1 MPHSSSHRV
10 GRNACQRPVQ
20 ARLLTHGFARHLNRA
35 FGRLR
40 HVLQLQIFHGHP
52 SVILC
57 DGVSRLKHEVP
68 TNVADTTMV
77 ILNLRL
83 QSSALAA
90 GLPLVERV
98 CLAQLGKLLTSFLVA
113 AELALKYGDLL
124 FVLLDGFDIELE
136 HRPVRERHRLGNAQ
150 INADLAGTTRTVVG
164 EIHLRHDRDNA
175 RIRRKPSSA

>member
-1 MPHSSSHRV
+1 MNGIDILPAYKYAGFLFTSRQDATKRTVPVAVLLPSSLH
-10 GRNACQRPVQ
+10 GR
-20 ARLLTHGFARHLNRA
+20 
-35 FGRLR
+35 
-40 HVLQLQIFHGHP
+40 HGHQ

-77 ILNLRL
+77 IQNLRL
-83 QSSALAA
+83 QSSAHAA

-113 AELALKYGDLL
+113 AKLALKYGDLL
-124 FVLLDGFDIELE
+124 FVLLDGFDIEME
-136 HRPVRERHRLGNAQ
+136 RRPVRERHRLGNAQ

>member
-1 MPHSSSHRV
+1 MIPLSH
-10 GRNACQRPVQ
+10 A
-20 ARLLTHGFARHLNRA
+20 LTHSKLRRVRA

-57 DGVSRLKHEVP
+57 DGVGRLKHEVP

-77 ILNLRL
+77 IQNLRL
-83 QSSALAA
+83 QSSAHAA

-113 AELALKYGDLL
+113 AKLALKYGDLL
-124 FVLLDGFDIELE
+124 FVLLDPASRQKITQSPETKQTLLLKALFNRGFF
-136 HRPVRERHRLGNAQ
+136 
-150 INADLAGTTRTVVG
+150 LAPRWVHM
-164 EIHLRHDRDNA
+164 I
-175 RIRRKPSSA
+175 